1 MGKCQATP
9 TKNQKN
15 TVTLCSPLV
24 GLESSLYYYVT
35 RSHHLHLVHH
45 KWTDV
50 IEEGAVGPLD
60 SLLRL
65 NQVVGESR
73 VGAQDGDCHS
83 LHTHTHRDI
92 FVEPYIIHLI
102 YRKYIYLY
110 YTQAVTLREGP
121 GHPDKGCGHQGM
133 ASVTSRGSAGR
144 RMDKSILPQT
154 LGRGAPPLCSLEN
167 QRGLGPRLGAPE
179 G

>member
-1 MGKCQATP
+1 M
-9 TKNQKN
+9 
-15 TVTLCSPLV
+15 
-24 GLESSLYYYVT
+24 
-35 RSHHLHLVHH
+35 
-45 KWTDV
+45 
-50 IEEGAVGPLD
+50 
-60 SLLRL
+60 
-65 NQVVGESR
+65 VGESR

-83 LHTHTHRDI
+83 LHTHTYTDI
-92 FVEPYIIHLI
+92 FVEAYIIHLI

-133 ASVTSRGSAGR
+133 GSVTSRGSAGR